1 MARPPAPA
9 LDWTGLPSRSA
20 PTMAPPPVTQ
30 LLPNVQLP
38 TCQRSS
44 IPAVQRDGVQVIQHP
59 NVQVIPH
66 R

>member
-1 MARPPAPA
+1 MRHA
-9 LDWTGLPSRSA
+9 LRYGRTAAAGLALVMSVHLA
-20 PTMAPPPVTQ
+20 K
-30 LLPNVQLP
+30 
-38 TCQRSS
+38 CQRSS